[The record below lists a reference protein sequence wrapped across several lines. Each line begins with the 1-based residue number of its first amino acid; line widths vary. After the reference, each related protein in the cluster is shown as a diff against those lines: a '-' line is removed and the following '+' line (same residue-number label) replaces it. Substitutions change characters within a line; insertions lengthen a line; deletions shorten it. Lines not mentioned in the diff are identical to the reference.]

1 MDLFQDCS
9 RIGQFY
15 RGNNTMGDLRMKESM
30 VSMTM
35 FSNKRVHDLG
45 ILLDAKKRNSSI
57 IYVIN
62 M

>member
-1 MDLFQDCS
+1 
-9 RIGQFY
+9 
-15 RGNNTMGDLRMKESM
+15 MKESM